1 MATAAARRATPT
13 GDSGASL
20 VLVMA
25 LVIGIGLIA
34 TALLGF
40 ASTSINSA
48 TKLAEATQTAY
59 QVDGALKAAVNQLR
73 NSVYV
78 GGPCQ
83 FAPGESVLAFPA
95 PDDDQVRVTC
105 TQVPGTGGV
114 GQEPLTVYFQAQLAS
129 GRPAGSASAQYS
141 DPRFADSEA
150 GQASAMIPGNR
161 GVRIL
166 SWAVDR

>member
-1 MATAAARRATPT
+1 MPSRAARQLPS
-13 GDSGASL
+13 GDRGASL

-48 TKLAEATQTAY
+48 TKLAEATQTSY

-73 NSVYV
+73 NSDYV

-83 FAPGESVLAFPA
+83 FAPGVAALAFPA
-95 PDDDQVRVTC
+95 PDDAQVRVTC
-105 TQVPGTGGV
+105 AQVPGTGGV
-114 GQEPLTVYFQAQLAS
+114 GQDPLAVYFEATLAG
-129 GRPAGSASAQYS
+129 GRPAGSASAQFS

-150 GQASAMIPGNR
+150 GQANAMIPGNR
-161 GVRIL
+161 AVRIL

>member
-1 MATAAARRATPT
+1 MSAALIRHRLPT
-13 GDSGASL
+13 GETGASL

-40 ASTSINSA
+40 ASTSITSA
-48 TKLAEATQTAY
+48 TKLAESTQTSY

-73 NSVYV
+73 NSEYV

-83 FAPGESVLAFPA
+83 FSPGEAVLDFPA
-95 PDDDQVRVTC
+95 PDDVLVRVTC

-114 GQEPLTVYFQAQLAS
+114 GQDPLTVYFEATLAG
-129 GRPAGSASAQYS
+129 GRPAGSASAQYF

-150 GQASAMIPGNR
+150 GQASAMLPGNR
-161 GVRIL
+161 AVRIL
-166 SWAVDR
+166 SWAVAR